1 MNLDAVR
8 LYQGF
13 AGPVCVCNR
22 FEELQLYSLAIFHDE
37 VN

>member
-13 AGPVCVCNR
+13 TGPVCVCNR
-22 FEELQLYSLAIFHDE
+22 FEELSFTRLQLFTMK
-37 VN
+37 